1 MQIEDAMEDHDIE
14 AETYDKSRKLF
25 AACPDLA
32 GMYITTEASIP
43 VLQAARDAGVL
54 DKLTIITT
62 DLFPALV
69 EEIRKG
75 SVAATIYQRPRTQ
88 GRMAYRV
95 LHEYLTEGEC
105 SAYQVTFSPHLVM
118 RGNLEFF
125 LQGQSFE
132 PPRGKNGHP
141 SSSDD
146 HSTRKQCGYQAN
158 SLRRE
163 H

>member
-1 MQIEDAMEDHDIE
+1 MRLEDTVEDHDID

-43 VLQAARDAGVL
+43 VLQAARDAGML
-54 DKLTIITT
+54 EQLTIITT

-69 EEIRKG
+69 EEIKKG

-95 LHEYLTEGEC
+95 LHEYLTEGAC
-105 SAYQVTFSPHLVM
+105 SSNQVTFSPHLVM
-118 RGNLEFF
+118 RGNLEFL

-132 PPRGKNGHP
+132 PGAGKNGHSKIKYGAGSP
-141 SSSDD
+141 Q
-146 HSTRKQCGYQAN
+146 RAG
-158 SLRRE
+158 SLRPER
-163 H
+163 

>member
-1 MQIEDAMEDHDIE
+1 
-14 AETYDKSRKLF
+14 L
-25 AACPDLA
+25 
-32 GMYITTEASIP
+32 YITTEASIP
-43 VLQAARDAGVL
+43 VIQAARDANIL
-54 DKLTIITT
+54 EKLTIITT

-75 SVAATIYQRPRTQ
+75 SVSATIYQRPRTQ

-95 LHEYLTEGEC
+95 LHEFLTEGEC

-132 PPRGKNGHP
+132 AASRKNGHP
-141 SSSDD
+141 ASAASHSPGAKQLPD
-146 HSTRKQCGYQAN
+146 H
-158 SLRRE
+158 
-163 H
+163 